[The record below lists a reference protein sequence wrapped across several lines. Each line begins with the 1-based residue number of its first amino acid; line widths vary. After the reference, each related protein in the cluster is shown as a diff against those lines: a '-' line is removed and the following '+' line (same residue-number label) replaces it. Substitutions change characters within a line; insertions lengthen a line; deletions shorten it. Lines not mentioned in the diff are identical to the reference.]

1 MNIKTH
7 LMIWTLAA
15 AVVLLASP
23 PADATFHLMQIEQV
37 IGGVDGDTSAQAI
50 QLRLRFNGQGGVSQ
64 ARLVVHDAAGQ
75 NPVVVIDFVS
85 DVTPEV
91 QGGTILI
98 ASPGFAAL
106 TTPTAVP
113 DFTMTN
119 VIPESYLA
127 AGSLTYETKNGV
139 VLWRLSWGGAAYTG
153 SNRGYPFGIFAND
166 DNGNFGPPY
175 PGPLPSTGTEALQF
189 QGAAKDHSTTNA
201 HNYSLTSGPAT
212 FTNVQGQ
219 SFTIITP

>member
-1 MNIKTH
+1 MNMKTH

-15 AVVLLASP
+15 AVVLLVSP

-37 IGGVDGDTSAQAI
+37 IGGVNGDTSAQAI
-50 QLRLRFNGQGGVSQ
+50 QLRMRFNGQGGVSQ
-64 ARLVVHDAAGQ
+64 ARLVAHDAAGQ
-75 NPVVVIDFVS
+75 NPVVVIDFMS

-91 QGGTILI
+91 QGGWILI
-98 ASPGFAAL
+98 TSPGFAAD

-119 VIPESYLA
+119 VIPTSYLA
-127 AGSLTYETKNGV
+127 AGSLTYETNRGV

-153 SNRGYPFGIFAND
+153 SNQGASTIFFND
-166 DNGNFGPPY
+166 RDGNFGPPY
-175 PGPLPSTGTEALQF
+175 PGPLPTAGTEALQF
-189 QGAAKDHSTTNA
+189 QGAVNALSTTNA
-201 HNYSLTSGPAT
+201 HDYALTSGPAT

-219 SFTIITP
+219 SFTINP